1 MAVGQILQSVN
12 FICCKYNIDK
22 YDIITYANN
31 VCRQRIFRTLQDCL
45 SDEKNISIGITKD
58 LMYIRENIDHF
69 LVDMTEIS
77 DMIHY
82 KYVHTVSRCT
92 H

>member
-12 FICCKYNIDK
+12 FICSKYNIDK
-22 YDIITYANN
+22 YDITTYANN
-31 VCRQRIFRTLQDCL
+31 VCRHPICRILQDRL
-45 SDEKNISIGITKD
+45 SDEKNISISIIKD

-69 LVDMTEIS
+69 LFDMIEIS

-82 KYVHTVSRCT
+82 IMCT
-92 H
+92 L

>member
-22 YDIITYANN
+22 YDITTYANN
-31 VCRQRIFRTLQDCL
+31 VCRHRICRILQDRL
-45 SDEKNISIGITKD
+45 SISIIKD

-69 LVDMTEIS
+69 VFDMTEIS

-82 KYVHTVSRCT
+82 MCT
-92 H
+92 L